1 MTRLRK
7 TMLDELRRRNYAQN
21 TVRSYIKAI
30 EDFAC
35 YFGRSPKRLGPQ
47 HIREYQVHLFRD
59 RKLAPGTVEGR
70 GGGAPVSLCEDVAPA
85 VFAGSDSISEAC
97 AMVADGAQPGRSSAA
112 NRFGQEPDASSDS
125 DDTLCHG
132 VETRRTVPAEVCGYR

>member
-1 MTRLRK
+1 MTSP
-7 TMLDELRRRNYAQN
+7 RRNYAQN

-47 HIREYQVHLFRD
+47 HIREYQGASVPRPKA
-59 RKLAPGTVEGR
+59 RPRNGGGPGS
-70 GGGAPVSLCEDVAPA
+70 GAPVSLCEDVAPA